1 MGLSTDLGAGSE
13 LLGYRI
19 ERVLGRG
26 GMGVV
31 YLAHQVVLDRMVAL
45 KLLAPELAE
54 DDHFRDRFLRESRL
68 AASLEHPAIVPIFD
82 AGEVEGRLYISMRY
96 VEGTDLR
103 RLLDVEA
110 PLAPERAVGLLGP
123 IAGALDAA
131 HARGLVHRDV
141 KPANI
146 LIGEDDRPFLA
157 DFGLTREVSEGGGL
171 EQSHFAASV
180 DYVAPEQIARGAVGP
195 PADVYSLGCVLFEC
209 LTGRPPFSSDSVIAA
224 LWGHVNEPPPA
235 ASERQPALPKA
246 IDAVFARALAKDPA
260 ERYGS
265 CRGLIDAAQHPLG
278 LERRRPWRS
287 ARVVAAAALVAVAAV
302 VALVVSLGRGGTPK
316 PALHV
321 TSNSLVRIDPATNR
335 VAAVTP
341 VGSRIGTATL
351 LPGAEGVAVGADSV
365 WVYNWDGHAVWVI
378 DPETNDVDRT
388 VGIAGSTPFGPSNSI
403 AADARGAWVLS
414 GNAGES
420 VLTHVAPGIEFAR
433 RFAFAYD
440 PLVVA
445 VGRGSVW
452 IGGKRLGSSEV
463 VLRVDPDSGAV
474 RAVVPL
480 RGAAID
486 TEVSGVRDIQA
497 IAGGEGAVWVLYGR
511 TLFRIDSTK
520 ASITARLEL
529 PPGAA
534 VALAAGG
541 GAVWVSESRPGGPTL
556 ERIDPT
562 TVRITGETRAPA
574 IEAASSGAV
583 AAHGES
589 VWWSGRGSGVV
600 WRVDAS
606 SGRIVSTIRLRPP
619 AEAST
624 QPVPAGVVATRD
636 AVWVTVT
643 VLP

>member
-486 TEVSGVRDIQA
+486 TEVSGVGTSRRSRSA
-497 IAGGEGAVWVLYGR
+497 RALSGCSTGARCSG
-511 TLFRIDSTK
+511 STPRRRVSQRGWSSLPARPWRSRPAAARSGSRSRARAAPRSSGSIRRRF
-520 ASITARLEL
+520 ASPVRLALRRSRRHRAAPSPPTASRSG
-529 PPGAA
+529 GAA
-534 VALAAGG
+534 GARALCGG
-541 GAVWVSESRPGGPTL
+541 S
-556 ERIDPT
+556 
-562 TVRITGETRAPA
+562 TRAPA
-574 IEAASSGAV
+574 ASCPRSGFGRLPKRRPSPSRRAWRQR
-583 AAHGES
+583 GTR
-589 VWWSGRGSGVV
+589 SG
-600 WRVDAS
+600 
-606 SGRIVSTIRLRPP
+606 
-619 AEAST
+619 
-624 QPVPAGVVATRD
+624 
-636 AVWVTVT
+636 
-643 VLP
+643 